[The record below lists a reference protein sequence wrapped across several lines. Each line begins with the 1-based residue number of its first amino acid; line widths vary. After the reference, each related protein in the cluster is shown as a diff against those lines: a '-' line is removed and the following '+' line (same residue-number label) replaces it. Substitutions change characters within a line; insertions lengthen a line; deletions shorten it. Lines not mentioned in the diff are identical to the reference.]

1 MKTSLLGLS
10 FAALWVI
17 SPQWVWAEGSKQLTP
32 NTNNVALTDPTN
44 TRSGYL
50 SHDDNLLNGINVSLG
65 FLKPASWT
73 GPTGEAFSADYRM
86 YIHMEPGETL
96 HYGVH
101 RIPIDPAATGVAQSD
116 LVITLRYGAGAG
128 QIVKQDVLARDPN
141 SVGQSTLLQQQGVIN
156 TGAEAFAGPQP
167 AAGGYNALVY
177 TNNTGAA
184 QDFYV
189 EFTQVG
195 EENMTDSNK
204 RSAYDFWDFTVRA
217 NGVEKPGRLYS
228 KHWGFFA
235 GNSGGTNNFQNR
247 LSSTFKL
254 YPMVESRQAPG
265 QYYVK
270 EVELAGMRPL
280 SFYFVANEFGSTTA
294 VGTTI
299 EARRRSQTTRT
310 SYTQYP
316 AFVNNPDPAV
326 WPSAPTPTVSVTP
339 RPYCRNGVTEVAFT
353 TQSAET
359 GQFDILIDIDRDN
372 VRDADEPLLRQTLQ
386 AGVPNTVIWN
396 GRRKAAGDVDGN
408 SPTGTQVAAGTTI
421 RFDFTSFGAPVN
433 FPVYDAEGNPDGFR
447 VRNIRPANG
456 NNFDLLYW
464 DDTNLTAFPTAIRTA
479 QLSGVSSA
487 TGAHAWGTT
496 NDEGNNYTVNTWTY
510 GFSVFVGDTEFTYS
524 SACDNDGDGVADATD
539 IDDDNDGILDV
550 VEAMSTSGT
559 SASSIDPSSF
569 ADGSSPILYLDGAYV
584 HPVLGAFR
592 DLNNDGV
599 NDIFDTDRDGIPN
612 HFDLDSDNDG
622 LSDAFEAGTTALV
635 WTSNNGNNRS
645 AYSEAQGRFV
655 NTLGSI
661 ANAVGANGLPN
672 AVELRTSNNTEV
684 DNVRYTLT
692 DNDSDNFT
700 ASNATVTNYNFLDVD
715 SDNDGISDEI
725 EALTTSTYNL
735 RKAAIDFNIDTDGDG
750 IRDAYDGNN
759 GGNVINTR
767 NNNPDGD
774 AIADMFDND
783 SDGDNATRVNLPIYQ
798 QTADWTEGF
807 DTDRDGRAGDEIV
820 ALARLFAVNNPSKAS
835 YYSVVV
841 PGSGTVNSPFL
852 QDSDNDDVPN
862 FLDINSTYF
871 HDDNFNG
878 LVDIYD
884 PAYGGMPSTA
894 PKRTVAQTD
903 VDFRSADILT
913 PLPVE
918 LIEFKAQANGLDGL
932 LTWATAQEKNNAGF
946 ELERSSDGVN
956 FEKVGNVA
964 GVGNS
969 NRRNDY
975 RFVDK
980 GAGKVAGLRYYRLR
994 QVDADGK
1001 SAYSNIQAVMFSG
1014 SKTSLVVVYPNPT
1027 AADAKLD
1034 LTSLPQGT
1042 YSVEILG
1049 AEGRHVASLEGK
1061 GGELLPLQTSRFAK
1075 GSYIVRV
1082 SGNGQAHVLKLVKM

>member
-1 MKTSLLGLS
+1 M
-10 FAALWVI
+10 

-32 NTNNVALTDPTN
+32 NTNDVSLTDPTN

-96 HYGVH
+96 YYGVH

-128 QIVKQDVLARDPN
+128 QIVKQNVLSRDPS

-156 TGAEAFAGPQP
+156 TAAEAFAGPQP
-167 AAGGYNALVY
+167 TAGGYNALVY
-177 TNNTGAA
+177 TNNTGAP
-184 QDFYV
+184 QEFYV

-195 EENMTDSNK
+195 EENMTDTNR

-316 AFVNNPDPAV
+316 AFVNDPDPAV

-386 AGVPNTVIWN
+386 AGVPNTVVWN
-396 GRRKAAGDVDGN
+396 GRRKAAADADGVA
-408 SPTGTQVAAGTTI
+408 PTGTQVAVGTTI

-456 NNFDLLYW
+456 NNYDLLYW
-464 DDTNLTAFPTAIRTA
+464 DDTNLTNFTNRTA
-479 QLSGVSSA
+479 QLSGVSST
-487 TGAHAWGTT
+487 TGTHAWGTT

-524 SACDNDGDGVADATD
+524 SACDNDNDGITDATD

-550 VEAMSTSGT
+550 VEATTPGGT
-559 SASSIDPSSF
+559 GAANIDPSSF
-569 ADGSSPILYLDGAYV
+569 ADASSPIQYLDVDFV
-584 HPVLGAFR
+584 HPVLGAFL
-592 DLNNDGV
+592 DTNNDGV
-599 NDIFDTDRDGIPN
+599 NDFFDTDRDGVPN
-612 HFDLDSDNDG
+612 HFDLDSDGDG
-622 LSDAFEAGTTALV
+622 LPDAVEANGNSTVFTFSESYNGGTRSSAYNPSFARYMAST
-635 WTSNNGNNRS
+635 TSTSASSVGSNGLPDAVKQTISYRNNGNV
-645 AYSEAQGRFV
+645 E
-655 NTLGSI
+655 TE
-661 ANAVGANGLPN
+661 NG
-672 AVELRTSNNTEV
+672 VS
-684 DNVRYTLT
+684 RYTLT
-692 DNDSDNFT
+692 DNDADVRT
-700 ASNATVTNYNFLDVD
+700 ATVSGNSQTARNYNFLDVD

-725 EALTTSTYNL
+725 EVQTTALYDT
-735 RKAAIDFNIDTDGDG
+735 RKANTTLFNRDSDGDG
-750 IRDAYDGNN
+750 LRDIYDPNN
-759 GGNVINTR
+759 GGS
-767 NNNPDGD
+767 
-774 AIADMFDND
+774 AIGTPVNSGGSSAADMFDND

-835 YYSVVV
+835 YYPVVV

-852 QDSDNDDVPN
+852 QDSDNDDIPN

-884 PAYGGMPSTA
+884 PAYGGAPSTA
-894 PKRTVAQTD
+894 PKAASATEAM
-903 VDFRSADILT
+903 FRSNLIAV

-918 LIEFKAQANGLDGL
+918 LIEFQARANGLDGL

-956 FEKVGNVA
+956 FEKVGRVA
-964 GVGNS
+964 GAGNS

-1001 SAYSNIQAVMFSG
+1001 STYSNIQTVMFAG
-1014 SKTSLVVVYPNPT
+1014 SKTSLVVVYPNPS
-1027 AADAKLD
+1027 AEDAKLD

-1049 AEGRHVASLEGK
+1049 AEGRNVARLEGK
-1061 GGELLPLQTSRFAK
+1061 GGEQVSLQASRFAK
-1075 GSYIVRV
+1075 GTYVVRV
-1082 SGNGQAHVLKLVKM
+1082 SGNGQNHVLKFVKM